1 MLRCDVCDSS
11 NITQQVI
18 AMVDANTQTFDP
30 MDLTFDYD
38 DFYYCAECEEEC
50 KPIEDG
56 KDAN

>member
-18 AMVDANTQTFDP
+18 GMVDPNNTFDP
-30 MDLTFDYD
+30 AETIFDWD
-38 DFYYCAECEEEC
+38 DFFYCVECEEEC

-56 KDAN
+56 KDAK

>member
-11 NITQQVI
+11 NITQQII
-18 AMVDANTQTFDP
+18 AMVDANSTFDP

-38 DFYYCAECEEEC
+38 DFYYCVQCEEEC

>member
-18 AMVDANTQTFDP
+18 AMVDANSTFDP
-30 MDLTFDYD
+30 KDLTFDYD
-38 DFYYCAECEEEC
+38 DFYWCVPCEDEC

>member
-1 MLRCDVCDSS
+1 MLRCDVCDSI

-18 AMVDANTQTFDP
+18 AMVDANSTFDP

-38 DFYYCAECEEEC
+38 DFYWCEPCEEEC

-56 KDAN
+56 KDAK

>member
-1 MLRCDVCDSS
+1 MLRCDVCDST

-18 AMVDANTQTFDP
+18 AMVDANSTFDP

-50 KPIEDG
+50 KPF
-56 KDAN
+56 DAK

>member
-1 MLRCDVCDSS
+1 MLRCDVCDSI

-18 AMVDANTQTFDP
+18 AMVDANSTFDP

-38 DFYYCAECEEEC
+38 DFYWCEPCKEEC

-56 KDAN
+56 KDAK

>member
-18 AMVDANTQTFDP
+18 AMVDANSTFDP

-38 DFYYCAECEEEC
+38 DFYWCEPCEEEC

>member
-18 AMVDANTQTFDP
+18 AMVDANNTFDP
-30 MDLTFDYD
+30 NDLTFDYD
-38 DFYYCAECEEEC
+38 DFYWCEPCDDEC

-56 KDAN
+56 KDAK